1 MVTQNDVVAAVSAAL
16 TERYPDSTVY
26 TNLVPSKFQRPSFL
40 VENTDIALVASTV
53 STVTLQL
60 TVRVVCFVAIDEY
73 HNSQLEVLN
82 VRQLKVLG
90 IFAPLYL
97 KVGDRALKVQQLGGS
112 SGGRDWIDVTAVL
125 AWDVG
130 VVELAEIVEPPLGI
144 MEEINLN
151 MEEYDHGNAEH

>member
-16 TERYPDSTVY
+16 TERFPGDTVY
-26 TNLVPSKFQRPSFL
+26 TNLVPSRFDRPSFL
-40 VENTDIALVASTV
+40 VESTDIAMTASTV

-60 TVRVVCFVAIDEY
+60 TVRVVCFVAVDEY

-97 KVGDRALKVQQLGGS
+97 RVGDRALKVQQLGGS
-112 SGGRDWIDVTAVL
+112 PGGRDWIDVTVVL
-125 AWDVG
+125 AWDVSIT
-130 VVELAEIVEPPLGI
+130 ELAEIVEPPIGM

-151 MEEYDHGNAEH
+151 MEEYDHGNA